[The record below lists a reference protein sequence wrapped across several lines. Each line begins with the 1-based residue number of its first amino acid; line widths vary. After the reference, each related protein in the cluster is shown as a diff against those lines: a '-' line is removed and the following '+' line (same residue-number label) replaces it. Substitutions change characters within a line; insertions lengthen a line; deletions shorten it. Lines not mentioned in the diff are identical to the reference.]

1 MHSNKK
7 NFFLL
12 HRLKIILNLQTQ
24 QCRTS
29 PESKT
34 NFLKVLLFI
43 HIDVEI
49 RYPPKLTNQDELHCE
64 LQQRYEMH
72 ITQEKPQM
80 IKKFAL
86 IVVVFKG
93 NSRLQPVRNK
103 TCD

>member
-1 MHSNKK
+1 MQNQPRIEDQ
-7 NFFLL
+7 FLNIF
-12 HRLKIILNLQTQ
+12 R
-24 QCRTS
+24 
-29 PESKT
+29 
-34 NFLKVLLFI
+34 FI

-49 RYPPKLTNQDELHCE
+49 RCPPKLTNQDELHCE

-80 IKKFAL
+80 IKNYAL